1 MNRKIKKWILV
12 FIWMGI
18 IFLFSS
24 QSGDKSSENNK
35 FIVEILNTLGIDINS
50 ILSGKADFII
60 RKAAHF
66 TEYFILYFLLYN
78 ALREDFYF
86 TSSTI
91 FALIITFLYAA
102 SDEFH
107 QSFVPGR
114 GPAFRDVLID
124 TSGGVVCMII
134 IYFVNKVKQ
143 KSKTFTS
150 KIG

>member
-1 MNRKIKKWILV
+1 MSRRIKKWGLV
-12 FIWMGI
+12 LIWMGV

-24 QSGDKSSENNK
+24 QNGDKSSENNK
-35 FIVEILNTLGIDINS
+35 FIVYILNTLGIDINT
-50 ILSGKADFII
+50 ILSGNADFII

-78 ALREDFYF
+78 ALKEDFYF

-91 FALIITFLYAA
+91 FAIIITFLYAV

-124 TSGGVVCMII
+124 TSGGVFCMVV
-134 IYFVNKVKQ
+134 IYL
-143 KSKTFTS
+143 S
-150 KIG
+150 KIIRKRK

>member
-1 MNRKIKKWILV
+1 MSRRIKKWVLV
-12 FIWMGI
+12 LVWMGI

-24 QSGDKSSENNK
+24 QNADKSSENNK
-35 FIVEILNTLGIDINS
+35 FIVYMLNTLGIDINT
-50 ILSGKADFII
+50 ILSGNADFII

-78 ALREDFYF
+78 ALKEDFYF
-86 TSSTI
+86 TPSTI

-114 GPAFRDVLID
+114 GPAFKDVLID
-124 TSGGVVCMII
+124 TSGGAFCMMII
-134 IYFVNKVKQ
+134 YVKATLNKIL
-143 KSKTFTS
+143 SR
-150 KIG
+150 